1 VIVWPF
7 MMRGGG
13 IVVVT
18 RLVGD
23 GAEPGAGFELACG
36 VLTGGGTFEGFEF
49 GPGPGLGLGL
59 GFGFGFGFTVG
70 DGLVFPG

>member
-1 VIVWPF
+1 

-18 RLVGD
+18 PLVGD
-23 GAEPGAGFELACG
+23 EAGPRAGFELACG
-36 VLTGGGTFEGFEF
+36 VLTSGGTFEGFEF
-49 GPGPGLGLGL
+49 GLGLGLWL

-70 DGLVFPG
+70 DGLVFSG